1 MLTAYIY
8 TAVIIGGA
16 AVLALELLGTRV
28 LAPFYG
34 ASLYLWS
41 ALIAVTLAALS
52 VGYALGGRWA
62 DRGPRL
68 GRFAILFGLA
78 GLWTLLI
85 PLLRDPVLLLTEP
98 FGLRVAVLV
107 TAALLFFPPLA
118 LLGMVSPY
126 AIRLKAAQLEEVGRT
141 AGYLYSVSTAASV
154 AAALAIGFFLI
165 PNLGVT
171 RLVAATGLLLLA
183 TALWGSMLARRLRS
197 APLAAAVLL
206 LAGGWAI
213 AAVPAETA
221 DPDAGLL
228 AIEQSAYGE
237 LRVLQD
243 GPERF
248 LLIDGGA
255 HTGVDTTLWES
266 LFEYVNVMDIP
277 RGYFDRPKR
286 MLLVGLGGGSVA
298 KNYARNGWTVDVV
311 EIDPAVTRL
320 ARRYFA
326 LRDDE
331 ARVFHE
337 DGRQYLRR
345 GGEAYDIIILD
356 AFGSGSIPFHL
367 ITSESFARARECLSP
382 EGVLAVNLQS
392 IGWHDTIVTTIAAT
406 ARRQFAN
413 VLVLP
418 IAEPPNQL
426 GNIVLLA
433 ADRSLELPEE
443 PPRPQDRF
451 SPEYHRAHAWDNRFV
466 PRTEGVPVI
475 TDDRNPIDLWTERVN
490 LRSRQELHDYFRA
503 RGATW

>member
-206 LAGGWAI
+206 LAGG
-213 AAVPAETA
+213 
-221 DPDAGLL
+221 
-228 AIEQSAYGE
+228 
-237 LRVLQD
+237 
-243 GPERF
+243 
-248 LLIDGGA
+248 
-255 HTGVDTTLWES
+255 
-266 LFEYVNVMDIP
+266 
-277 RGYFDRPKR
+277 
-286 MLLVGLGGGSVA
+286 
-298 KNYARNGWTVDVV
+298 
-311 EIDPAVTRL
+311 
-320 ARRYFA
+320 
-326 LRDDE
+326 
-331 ARVFHE
+331 
-337 DGRQYLRR
+337 
-345 GGEAYDIIILD
+345 
-356 AFGSGSIPFHL
+356 
-367 ITSESFARARECLSP
+367 
-382 EGVLAVNLQS
+382 
-392 IGWHDTIVTTIAAT
+392 
-406 ARRQFAN
+406 
-413 VLVLP
+413 
-418 IAEPPNQL
+418 
-426 GNIVLLA
+426 
-433 ADRSLELPEE
+433 
-443 PPRPQDRF
+443 
-451 SPEYHRAHAWDNRFV
+451 
-466 PRTEGVPVI
+466 
-475 TDDRNPIDLWTERVN
+475 
-490 LRSRQELHDYFRA
+490 
-503 RGATW
+503 